1 MDAEGNLLTF
11 KLYPPI
17 KNVVDGVH
25 FAKGGNIL
33 EYHEKVNVL
42 SKPKYNHLL
51 FTLVLQGV

>member
-1 MDAEGNLLTF
+1 MDAEGNLAF

-33 EYHEKVNVL
+33 KYQVKVNEL
-42 SKPKYNHLL
+42 SKPKHNRLL